1 MMEFSSFYD
10 VCGWAKSEHGFDMQV
25 DVYGFTKVVHSA
37 FWRNE
42 LKVDR
47 LTEEISADE
56 YDAIAIPGGD
66 YLYGFFEEAY
76 DERFLQLI
84 CEFHKQRKIIASVC
98 VAALPIGKAGV
109 LEGRN
114 ATTYHLND
122 AYRQK
127 ELAEFGVNVMNEPI
141 VVDKNIITSYSPQTA
156 NDVAFIMLERLLGK
170 EKTDRVKKGMGW

>member
-1 MMEFSSFYD
+1 
-10 VCGWAKSEHGFDMQV
+10 MQV
-25 DVYGFTKVVHSA
+25 DVCGFTKVVHSA

-42 LKVDR
+42 LKVYR
-47 LTEEISADE
+47 LIEEISADE
-56 YDAIAIPGGD
+56 YDVIAIPGGD
-66 YLYGFFEEAY
+66 YLYDFFEDAY

-84 CEFHKQRKIIASVC
+84 CEFDKQRKIIASVC

-114 ATTYHLND
+114 ATTYHLNNS
-122 AYRQK
+122 YRQK

-156 NDVAFIMLERLLGK
+156 NDVAFIMLERLLGT
-170 EKTDRVKKGMGW
+170 EKTDRVRKGMGW

>member
-1 MMEFSSFYD
+1 MEFSSFYD